1 MLDAVSILL
10 AVVLV
15 LGPAGKK
22 GEAWTP
28 AKPPPPTAWARA
40 GARPWRACDDIG
52 RKALAVRLGA
62 APRGSVTENLWRRR
76 AAQCPGEPEVLMQ
89 AAQEQILEAAAIGWL
104 PDLERDL
111 DQVVE
116 RHQNRI
122 GRAVRWLDAA
132 IAESSRRGEAAPLQS
147 WYWRAYA
154 RAAMGDFSRAGDDLE
169 HAAEVG
175 DVERWRLERMGS
187 VVFLLEGDLQRAL
200 RVAHLSAADAPQ
212 EDKLISRYIF
222 ALVLDRAGASAS
234 AREEFRRIRH
244 EPTHNSARQAVESF
258 LPIHERLY
266 LRALEHQANGERTNA
281 VRLWD
286 LYLSR
291 PEPEEPDR
299 ELARRHKAELSTA
312 RGSGV

>member
-1 MLDAVSILL
+1 MSL
-10 AVVLV
+10 ALALV
-15 LGPAGKK
+15 LLFGPQA
-22 GEAWTP
+22 EEDWSP

-40 GARPWRACDDIG
+40 GARPWRACDDVG
-52 RKALAVRLGA
+52 RKAAAVRLGA
-62 APRGSVTENLWRRR
+62 APRGSTNENLWRRR
-76 AAQCPGEPEVLMQ
+76 AAQCPGEPEVLML
-89 AAQEQILEAAAIGWL
+89 AAQEQILEAASIGWL
-104 PDLERDL
+104 PDAEVDL

-132 IAESSRRGEAAPLQS
+132 ILESSRRGTEAPLQA

-154 RAAMGDFSRAGDDLE
+154 RAAMGDFPHAGHDLE
-169 HAAEVG
+169 RADEVG

-187 VVFLLEGDLQRAL
+187 VVSLLEGDLQRAL
-200 RVAHLSAADAPQ
+200 RQAHLSTLDAPQ
-212 EDKLISRYIF
+212 EDKLISRHIW

-244 EPTHNSARQAVESF
+244 EPMHAAARQAVESF

-286 LYLSR
+286 LYLAR
-291 PEPEEPDR
+291 PEPDEPDR
-299 ELARRHKAELSTA
+299 ELARRHKAELSLVNPA
-312 RGSGV
+312 RVE

>member
-1 MLDAVSILL
+1 MSL
-10 AVVLV
+10 ALALV
-15 LGPAGKK
+15 LLFGPQA
-22 GEAWTP
+22 EEDWSP
-28 AKPPPPTAWARA
+28 AKPPPPTAWARS

-52 RKALAVRLGA
+52 RKAAAVRIGT

-76 AAQCPGEPEVLMQ
+76 AAQCPGEPEVLML
-89 AAQEQILEAAAIGWL
+89 AAQEQILEAASIGWL
-104 PDLERDL
+104 PDAESDL

-132 IAESSRRGEAAPLQS
+132 ILESSRRGTEAPLQA

-154 RAAMGDFSRAGDDLE
+154 RAAMGDFPHAGLDLE
-169 HAAEVG
+169 RADEVG

-187 VVFLLEGDLQRAL
+187 VVSLLEGDLQRAL
-200 RVAHLSAADAPQ
+200 RQAHLSTIDAPQ
-212 EDKLISRYIF
+212 EDKLISRQIW

-244 EPTHNSARQAVESF
+244 EPTHAQARQAVESF

-286 LYLSR
+286 LYLAR
-291 PEPEEPDR
+291 PEPDEPDR
-299 ELARRHKAELSTA
+299 ELARRHKAELSLVNPA
-312 RGSGV
+312 RVQ